1 LGWARVSH
9 EDTLFAQTPP
19 AERYQYSLDE
29 EHQVV
34 VVVVHERLTADDLIA
49 IVNRQIDDKAW
60 AFGLLYDY
68 RTTWV
73 PPSPQEIV
81 VASAYV
87 HQQIRMHGQRG
98 PVALVVAGG
107 PVVDVAATYA
117 LNARGFA
124 VAVFWGLPE
133 ARNWLSAQQIAALSG
148 DAEDD

>member
-1 LGWARVSH
+1 M
-9 EDTLFAQTPP
+9 FAQIPP
-19 AERYQYSLDE
+19 AARYEYSLDE
-29 EHQVV
+29 GHQVV
-34 VVVVHERLTADDLIA
+34 TVVVHERLTADDLIA
-49 IVNRQIDDKAW
+49 IVNRQVDDKAW
-60 AFGLLYDY
+60 TFGLLYDY

-73 PPSPQEIV
+73 PPSPQEIA

-87 HQQIRMHGQRG
+87 HQQIRIHGQRG

-133 ARNWLSAQQIAALSG
+133 ALNWLSAQQIAALSG
-148 DAEDD
+148 EQDEE